1 MNCTRDKT
9 QIRVSY
15 PTLSLDF
22 FIQVASDK
30 PHRGNLSLKY
40 HKEGQDLKEKQT
52 KGKQIKATKGKERLR
67 EGKGMG

>member
-40 HKEGQDLKEKQT
+40 HKEGQQIKQT

>member
-1 MNCTRDKT
+1 
-9 QIRVSY
+9 
-15 PTLSLDF
+15 LDF